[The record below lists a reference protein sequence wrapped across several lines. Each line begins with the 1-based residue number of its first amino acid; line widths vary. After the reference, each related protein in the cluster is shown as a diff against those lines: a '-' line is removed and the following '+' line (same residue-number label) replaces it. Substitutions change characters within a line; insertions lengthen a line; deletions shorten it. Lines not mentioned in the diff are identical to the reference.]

1 MLRGALDDLLY
12 FVFTGFTTAT
22 STQSLSSFLI
32 GFDLVKCE
40 DPGVPNYGYRIRD
53 EGHFTDTVVLY
64 SCNPG
69 YAMHGSDTLT
79 CLSGDRRVW
88 DKPLPSCVGEL
99 GGRLATGHKRTPKG
113 RSSGCFGRGQ
123 DASAPSPVQDLS
135 SKMYMFFLAFSLCM
149 KERFPGPILLRLYAR
164 NCENYNLSVSLFYS
178 LNLNCRR
185 GRVFPSG

>member
-1 MLRGALDDLLY
+1 MTCPALSLLA
-12 FVFTGFTTAT
+12 VCAPAT
-22 STQSLSSFLI
+22 VPSAQSFPSFLT

-40 DPGVPNYGYRIRD
+40 DPGTPNYGYRIRD

-99 GGRLATGHKRTPKG
+99 GRPPPSVPPQKQ
-113 RSSGCFGRGQ
+113 SSGPSRRCWGEAG
-123 DASAPSPVQDLS
+123 ASAVLSARSPRSPKTPCFCGVG
-135 SKMYMFFLAFSLCM
+135 FA
-149 KERFPGPILLRLYAR
+149 
-164 NCENYNLSVSLFYS
+164 
-178 LNLNCRR
+178 
-185 GRVFPSG
+185 